1 MTASILIVEDDP
13 LTAQLLQFVFEREQ
27 CDVTWLADGQQAQS
41 HLQQQPPAGT
51 VLLDLMLPH
60 VDGLD
65 LLKQL
70 RSRPAWQHTRVMV
83 LSARDQTSDIRQA
96 FALGADD
103 YMTKPFDPQELLAR
117 VQRWSSPRPA

>member
-1 MTASILIVEDDP
+1 MNASILIVEDDP
-13 LTAQLLQFVFEREQ
+13 FTAHLLQFVFEREQ
-27 CDVTWLADGQQAQS
+27 HAVTWLPDGQQAQN
-41 HLQQQPPAGT
+41 HLQQHAPADV

-65 LLKQL
+65 LLRQL
-70 RSRPAWQHTRVMV
+70 RSLSAWQHTRVMV

>member
-1 MTASILIVEDDP
+1 MNVSILIVEDDAF
-13 LTAQLLQFVFEREQ
+13 TAQLLQFVFERDQ
-27 CDVTWLADGQQAQS
+27 NAVTWLADGQQAQN
-41 HLQQQPPAGT
+41 HLHQQAPADV

-70 RSRPAWQHTRVMV
+70 RSLPAWQHTRVMV
-83 LSARDQTSDIRQA
+83 LSARDQSSDIRQA

-117 VQRWSSPRPA
+117 VKRWSSPRPA

>member
-1 MTASILIVEDDP
+1 MTVSILIVEDDAF
-13 LTAQLLQFVFEREQ
+13 TAQLLQFVFEREQ
-27 CDVTWLADGQQAQS
+27 YAVTWLPDGQQAQN
-41 HLQQQPPAGT
+41 HLQQQAPADV

-70 RSRPAWQHTRVMV
+70 RSSPVWQHTRVMV

-103 YMTKPFDPQELLAR
+103 YMIKPFDPQELLAR

>member
-1 MTASILIVEDDP
+1 MTASILIVEDDAF
-13 LTAQLLQFVFEREQ
+13 TARLLQFVFEREQ
-27 CDVTWLADGQQAQS
+27 YAVTWLPDGQQAQN
-41 HLQQQPPAGT
+41 HLQQHAPADV

-70 RSRPAWQHTRVMV
+70 RSLPAWQHTRVMV

-117 VQRWSSPRPA
+117 VQRWSSPRSA

>member
-1 MTASILIVEDDP
+1 MTASILIVEDDAF
-13 LTAQLLQFVFEREQ
+13 TAQLLQFVFEREKYA
-27 CDVTWLADGQQAQS
+27 VTWLPDGQQAQN
-41 HLQQQPPAGT
+41 HLQQHAPGDV

-65 LLKQL
+65 LLSQL
-70 RSRPAWQHTRVMV
+70 RSLPAWQHTWVMV

-117 VQRWSSPRPA
+117 VQRWSSSRPS

>member
-1 MTASILIVEDDP
+1 MTASILIVEDDAF
-13 LTAQLLQFVFEREQ
+13 TAQLLQFVFEREQ
-27 CDVTWLADGQQAQS
+27 YAVTWLPDGQQAQN
-41 HLQQQPPAGT
+41 HLQHQAPADV

-70 RSRPAWQHTRVMV
+70 RSLPAWQHTRVMV

>member
-1 MTASILIVEDDP
+1 MTASILIVEDET

-27 CDVTWLADGQQAQS
+27 YDVTWLADGQQAQS
-41 HLQQQPPAGT
+41 HLHQQPPADT

-70 RSRPAWQHTRVMV
+70 RSLPVWQHTRVMV

-117 VQRWSSPRPA
+117 VQRWSSPRSA

>member
-1 MTASILIVEDDP
+1 MTASILIVEDDAF
-13 LTAQLLQFVFEREQ
+13 TAQLLQFVFQREQ
-27 CDVTWLADGQQAQS
+27 YAVTWLPDGQQAQN
-41 HLQQQPPAGT
+41 HLQQQVPADV

-70 RSRPAWQHTRVMV
+70 RSSPVWQHTRVMV

>member
-41 HLQQQPPAGT
+41 HLQEQPPADT

-70 RSRPAWQHTRVMV
+70 RSRPAWQHSRVMV

-103 YMTKPFDPQELLAR
+103 YMTKPFDPQELLVR